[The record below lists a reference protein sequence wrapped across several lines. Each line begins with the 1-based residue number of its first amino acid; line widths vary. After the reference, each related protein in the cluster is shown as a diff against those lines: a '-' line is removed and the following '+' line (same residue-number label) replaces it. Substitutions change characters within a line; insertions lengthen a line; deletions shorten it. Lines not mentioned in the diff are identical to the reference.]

1 MRMQDKIAIITGGAF
16 GMGGT
21 TAKLFAEEGATV
33 VIVDLLEEEGPK
45 RVQEI
50 EAAGG
55 KASYHRMDVTS
66 DGEWAAVVARVLA
79 AHGRID
85 TLVNNAGISGSA
97 QPDPHNLEA
106 WNALMNVN
114 ATGVYLGHRNVIPT
128 MVGNGCG
135 TIVNISSIS
144 GVVGQNVVHPGY
156 NASKGAVRLL
166 TKSAAVHHAG
176 DGIRVNSVHPGLM
189 PPMRTSGAT
198 ADPATRDKMLKRV
211 PMGRFGEPIEVAR
224 AVLFLASEESS
235 YTTGSEIHVDGG
247 YLAG

>member
-1 MRMQDKIAIITGGAF
+1 MRMQDKVTLITGGAF

-21 TAKLFAEEGATV
+21 TASLLAAEGA
-33 VIVDLLEEEGPK
+33 IVHILDQLADEGPK
-45 RVQEI
+45 RVAEI

-55 KASYHRMDVTS
+55 RASFHHMDVT
-66 DGEWAAVVARVLA
+66 DDAAWAAIVAEVRDS
-79 AHGRID
+79 HGRID
-85 TLVNNAGISGSA
+85 ALVNNAGISGSA
-97 QPDPHNLEA
+97 QPDPHDLET

-114 ATGVYLGHRNVIPT
+114 ATGVYLGHRNTIPV
-128 MVGNGCG
+128 MAEGGGG

-166 TKSAAVHHAG
+166 TKSAAIHHAK
-176 DGIRVNSVHPGLM
+176 DGIRANSVHPGLM

-211 PMGRFGEPIEVAR
+211 PMRRFGEPIEVAK
-224 AVLFLASEESS
+224 AVLFLASDDSS

-247 YLAG
+247 YLAF